1 MDVIANNLP
10 QFDGDIQDYNSGYT
24 QLSQAFD
31 QMVIHMNELNTMW
44 EGEAHEELKNT
55 FSNDQQKTQ
64 TMLDDVLRV
73 YNELKFAHS
82 EYTSCE
88 QKVSGIINDL

>member
-10 QFDGDIQDYNSGYT
+10 QFDGDIQEYNAGYNG
-24 QLSQAFD
+24 LSQAFE
-31 QMVIHMNELNTMW
+31 QMVGHRNELNTMW
-44 EGEAHEELKNT
+44 EGEAHEQLKAT
-55 FSNDQQKTQ
+55 FNEDHQKTKQ
-64 TMLDDVLRV
+64 MLDDVLRV

-88 QKVSGIINDL
+88 QKVSGIIGDL